1 MMKHMKLLKYYST
14 NLIPTNSIMR
24 DKNRIKPI
32 LEKIEKLWILDP
44 DLRFGQ
50 LVMNIIKPEQSNV
63 EVYYMED
70 DNLFDKIEKFKE

>member
-1 MMKHMKLLKYYST
+1 
-14 NLIPTNSIMR
+14 MR